1 MKPFPNRTSTFQ
13 RIRLSHL
20 TLTCGVFHLFR
31 DVVHGCPMI
40 RLVPAASECRETG
53 QV

>member
-20 TLTCGVFHLFR
+20 TLTCCKGFISSETLFMGV
-31 DVVHGCPMI
+31 P
-40 RLVPAASECRETG
+40 
-53 QV
+53 

>member
-20 TLTCGVFHLFR
+20 TLTFSWGV
-31 DVVHGCPMI
+31 G
-40 RLVPAASECRETG
+40 AA
-53 QV
+53 VYF